1 MSSSDFVSAVSL
13 RRVRACSVAAAL
25 LFASAVMAEGAAP
38 HVSHYGRV
46 VALVVKGDAAARGV
60 FAEEAIA
67 ALVAAYRAEIGK
79 AAKGKRPGWQ
89 SGAYSFIADLE
100 RTAGRVPDARR
111 IDVLYESHGVVRVIV
126 DSDQVIVTAPR
137 LSRQQSLES
146 EIAARVC
153 ERIACE
159 TDTPS
164 IEEQVAATAPEIKHE
179 WSFEEKAP
187 AAYQSS
193 DGLEC
198 AFPDP
203 RHLKLKK
210 AACDALTRELRLLAA
225 ALKSLLARG
234 VAVDWGNLMVGHGAD
249 GDFRKVVYDRS
260 GHYFQLDLPY
270 LRHAPNVWLDGIPW
284 LQSYARGHALAY
296 VVSLDDRLVYASDLP
311 HNNAPQ

>member
-1 MSSSDFVSAVSL
+1 VPPPDFAYAGSI
-13 RRVRACSVAAAL
+13 RRVRACLAGIALVLTAAVQAD
-25 LFASAVMAEGAAP
+25 GAAP

-67 ALVAAYRAEIGK
+67 ALVAAYRAETGK

-89 SGAYSFIADLE
+89 NGAYAFIADLE
-100 RTAGRVPDARR
+100 RTASHVPDARR

-126 DSDQVIVTAPR
+126 DDEQVIVTAPR
-137 LSRQQSLES
+137 LSRQQNLES

-153 ERIACE
+153 DRIGCE
-159 TDTPS
+159 TGTPS
-164 IEEQVAATAPEIKHE
+164 IEEQVAANAPEIKHE
-179 WSFEEKAP
+179 WSFEDKAP
-187 AAYQSS
+187 PAYQSS

-198 AFPDP
+198 VFPDP

-210 AACDALTRELRLLAA
+210 AACDALTRELRLLAE
-225 ALKSLLARG
+225 ALKALLARG

-249 GDFRKVVYDRS
+249 GDVRKVVYDRS

-284 LQSYARGHALAY
+284 LQSYARGHALGY
-296 VVSLDDRLVYASDLP
+296 VVALDDRLVYASDLP
-311 HNNAPQ
+311 HNSPPP